1 MNTRPP
7 SPTLRAAGGTATG
20 TARSAPVP
28 GQAPEVANEV
38 SSPAGDPLKAK
49 PAPLPEPVRVRH
61 GLDLTT
67 VLGLAAGFALVLS
80 ALAFGGH
87 ARAFINAPSL
97 MIVVGGTI
105 AVTVVSFAREDLGAC
120 RRMLVRALTRPVAD
134 IADVSGYVLQM
145 AEAARRNGPLTL
157 QPLLKDKGVEP
168 LQARAI
174 DLVVDGMAAEDV
186 ERILRTEIEAQQA
199 RSRHAAAVLR
209 RASEVAPA
217 MGLIGTLVGLVQ
229 MLGNLQD
236 PAAIGPAMAIAL
248 LTTFYGALFGNMALA
263 PLAGKL
269 ERNTDA
275 QVIVDTLFML
285 GAVSIARQENPRRL
299 EMMMNTVL
307 PPELR
312 LNHYE

>member
-1 MNTRPP
+1 MDSRPP
-7 SPTLRAAGGTATG
+7 SPTLRAAGTAAG
-20 TARSAPVP
+20 RVAAAAP
-28 GQAPEVANEV
+28 APEAANEAKG
-38 SSPAGDPLKAK
+38 PAHPVGTQASAS
-49 PAPLPEPVRVRH
+49 APLPEPVRVRH

-67 VLGLAAGFALVLS
+67 VLGLAAGFALVFS

-87 ARAFINAPSL
+87 ARAFINVPSL

-105 AVTVVSFAREDLGAC
+105 AVTIVSFAREDLAAC
-120 RRMLVRALTRPVAD
+120 RRQLARALMRPVAD

-157 QPLLKDKGVEP
+157 QPLMKDKGVEP

-174 DLVVDGMAAEDV
+174 ELVVDGIAAEDV

-199 RSRHAAAVLR
+199 RSRHGAAVLR

-248 LTTFYGALFGNMALA
+248 LTTFYGALVGNMALA

-275 QVIVDTLFML
+275 QAIVDTLFML
-285 GAVSIARQENPRRL
+285 GAISIARQENPRRL

-312 LNHYE
+312 LNHYD

>member
-1 MNTRPP
+1 M
-7 SPTLRAAGGTATG
+7 RAAAPGGRTG
-20 TARSAPVP
+20 AAAAAPVP
-28 GQAPEVANEV
+28 APEAANEAKGAPH
-38 SSPAGDPLKAK
+38 PAS
-49 PAPLPEPVRVRH
+49 APLPEPVRIRH

-67 VLGLAAGFALVLS
+67 VLGLAAGFALVFS

-87 ARAFINAPSL
+87 ARAFINVPSL

-105 AVTVVSFAREDLGAC
+105 AVTIVSFAREDLTAC
-120 RRMLVRALTRPVAD
+120 RRQLTRALMRPVSD
-134 IADVSGYVLQM
+134 MADVSGYVLQM

-174 DLVVDGMAAEDV
+174 ELVVDGIAAEDV

-248 LTTFYGALFGNMALA
+248 LTTFYGALVGNMALA

-275 QVIVDTLFML
+275 QTIVDTLFML
-285 GAVSIARQENPRRL
+285 GAISIARQENPRRL

-312 LNHYE
+312 LSHYD